1 MSRIAPG
8 RRAHPFTPGAVAL
21 AIMALA
27 VVLPGTAAT
36 TTLYLVTCLLA
47 VASGAGRAVRLGLAV
62 IVPLGVLLFIMQ
74 GIFGAD
80 PRIAVPLFGSLSQS
94 GLAWTASQTSRLA
107 AIVTASIGFASL
119 FDPHRFLQAAIARR
133 WPFGAAFLVVASLDA
148 AERLGEQA
156 RRLREAQRTR
166 GVAVRGSLLIRARAL
181 PALVFPLLLTSLTE
195 ADDRTLALET
205 RGLTLPGHR
214 TALDPPADTTA
225 DRAVRWL
232 AAAVVIAG
240 CAWRVVAR

>member
-27 VVLPGTAAT
+27 VVLPGTVAT
-36 TTLYLVTCLLA
+36 TALYVVTGLLA
-47 VASGAGRAVRLGLAV
+47 VLTGAARAVRLGLAV

-74 GIFGAD
+74 GVFGAD
-80 PRIAVPLFGSLSQS
+80 PRIAAPVFGTLSQS

-107 AIVTASIGFASL
+107 AIVTASIGFATL

-195 ADDRTLALET
+195 ADDRALALET

-214 TALDPPADTTA
+214 TALDPPADTAA

-232 AAAVVIAG
+232 AAAAVAAACV
-240 CAWRVVAR
+240 WRVMAR